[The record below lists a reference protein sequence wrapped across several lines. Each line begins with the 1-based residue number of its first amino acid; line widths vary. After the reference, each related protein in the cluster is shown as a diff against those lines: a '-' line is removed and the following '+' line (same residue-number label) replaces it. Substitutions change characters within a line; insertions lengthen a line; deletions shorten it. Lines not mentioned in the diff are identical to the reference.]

1 MSLLSSG
8 FLQTMVDELP
18 AKSVTV
24 RRSDSAI
31 VADVRASSAKVAS
44 SSLASFAAFLLSS
57 LSALAARSSLE
68 LSMW

>member
-8 FLQTMVDELP
+8 FLVAMVDELP
-18 AKSVTV
+18 VKSATV
-24 RRSDSAI
+24 RRSDSVI

-57 LSALAARSSLE
+57 LSALANRSSLE